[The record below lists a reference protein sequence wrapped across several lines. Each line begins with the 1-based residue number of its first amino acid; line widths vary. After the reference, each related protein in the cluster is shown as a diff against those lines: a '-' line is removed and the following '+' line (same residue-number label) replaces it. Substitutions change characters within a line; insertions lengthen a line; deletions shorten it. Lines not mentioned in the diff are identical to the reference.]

1 MSAAGTSSCS
11 SPPVTLENILE
22 ALGCVYAPPFFKASH
37 GVSPGPLGLEGD
49 PVNSIPLLSKLNTR
63 ERLAGVKQLEI

>member
-1 MSAAGTSSCS
+1 MFM
-11 SPPVTLENILE
+11 P
-22 ALGCVYAPPFFKASH
+22 PPFFKASH